1 MLAKAIPQEAGSRLR
16 PQSETV
22 AASGFLRR
30 GARLEASM
38 LLQNG
43 LTWPGKSDRTEP
55 FSAKLNDKGRRSIQ
69 RGLRLGTYDPSMKL
83 SRIAAIRSGL
93 GFVLLGVLAWPMG
106 AQTVAATEPQK
117 ETLTLEQAISRAS
130 ANEPAFAAA
139 NAERQALKL
148 ERTNARA
155 ALLPTAT
162 YHNQAIYTQPNGVP
176 ASRIG
181 QTTDAPAPIFIA
193 NNAVRE
199 YASQGVFNE
208 TLGLGQ
214 AAAIRL
220 ADANAARAE
229 AELEIARRGLVST
242 VVSLFYG
249 MGSGEGKVAIAQR
262 ALGEANHFVEITQ
275 KREAAREAAHA
286 DVLKAQLQQ
295 AQRER
300 DLADAVLAGSK
311 ARLELGVLLYPDP
324 ETAFTLA
331 PNEAPPVLPDRSGIE
346 ALARQNNP
354 ELRSALASF
363 QVSQAETYT
372 ARTALLPELALN
384 FTYGIDATNFAVNGP
399 DGIHNL
405 GYSMSAQLDIPVFDW
420 LSTERSL
427 KASRLREGA
436 AKVALTAAQR
446 RAVVNL
452 SEYYAE
458 AAAASK
464 QMASLD
470 GSVVLARESLRL
482 TNLRY
487 VDGESTVLE
496 VVDAQGALTTAENAQ
511 VDGRVRYQVA
521 LANLQT
527 LTGKL

>member
-1 MLAKAIPQEAGSRLR
+1 
-16 PQSETV
+16 
-22 AASGFLRR
+22 
-30 GARLEASM
+30 
-38 LLQNG
+38 
-43 LTWPGKSDRTEP
+43 
-55 FSAKLNDKGRRSIQ
+55 
-69 RGLRLGTYDPSMKL
+69 MKL
-83 SRIAAIRSGL
+83 LRTPPLRSGL
-93 GFVLLGVLAWPMG
+93 GLVLLGLLALRLE
-106 AQTVAATEPQK
+106 AQTAVTTEPGR

-139 NAERQALKL
+139 SAERQALKL
-148 ERTNARA
+148 ERTNARFA
-155 ALLPTAT
+155 VLPTAT

-181 QTTDAPAPIFIA
+181 QTADAPAPRFIA

-214 AAAIRL
+214 VGAIRL

-229 AELEIARRGLVST
+229 AELEVARRGLVST

-249 MGSGEGKVAIAQR
+249 LGAGGSKQATAQR
-262 ALGEANHFVEITQ
+262 ALDEANHFLDITLE
-275 KREAAREAAHA
+275 RESAREVAHA

-295 AQRER
+295 QQRQR
-300 DLADAVLAGSK
+300 DLADATLAAEK
-311 ARLELGVLLYPDP
+311 ARMELAVLLYPDP
-324 ETAFTLA
+324 LTQFDLASPDAPSALPERTAVET
-331 PNEAPPVLPDRSGIE
+331 
-346 ALARQNNP
+346 LARQNNP
-354 ELRSALASF
+354 ELRSALAAL

-399 DGIHNL
+399 DGIRNL

-420 LSTERSL
+420 FKTERTI

-436 AKVALTAAQR
+436 AKIALSAAQR
-446 RAVVNL
+446 RAVADL
-452 SEYYAE
+452 SEFYAE
-458 AAAASK
+458 AQAAAK

-470 GSVVLARESLRL
+470 ASVLLAQESLRL

-487 VDGESTVLE
+487 VDGESTALE
-496 VVDAQGALTTAENAQ
+496 VVDAESTLTAAENAQ
-511 VDGRVRYQVA
+511 IDGRVRYQLA